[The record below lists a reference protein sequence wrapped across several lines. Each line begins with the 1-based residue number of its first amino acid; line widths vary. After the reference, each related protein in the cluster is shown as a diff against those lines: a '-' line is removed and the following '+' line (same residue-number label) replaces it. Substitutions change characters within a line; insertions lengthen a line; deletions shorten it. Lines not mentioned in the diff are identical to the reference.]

1 MLKRRAFAIAI
12 FAAAISSVSCGAW
25 AQQQP
30 QQQAQQQG
38 QPADGP
44 PIDFLIRPGQDGDE
58 SDDIWNWD
66 TNAEPEPSL
75 VDTPVGP
82 PLAGPTD
89 AGLIGP
95 PLAGPEPET
104 QPVRERRIRRTETED
119 PFAQRG
125 VRLGAF
131 VIRPAIE
138 IGATWTDN
146 IVGSPDKKSAT
157 GLVVAP
163 EVNVRSGSE
172 AERYE
177 FEANASG
184 EATYYKDDTFNDQTI
199 DADAKLRY
207 DLSSRTSI
215 LTEAGYSRYLEGFS
229 DPDTPNGSS
238 ERPAVNSFDGSLG
251 VEQRFGRLSARATT
265 FVERSAY
272 SDAQLVGGGTVSR
285 KELNNTDF
293 GLRLRAGYATSGT
306 LRPFTE
312 IGVGARVFDNK
323 RDDNGYEHSGVWGEL
338 RGGLVI
344 DRGEKLSGEVSFG
357 YRHEDIEDSR
367 LEDPNVLLANAAV
380 VWSPRRLTE
389 VTLDLS
395 TSVNPTTTPGASETV
410 LYSGTLT
417 LARNLTPRVRAEAGV
432 GLSYE
437 DRIGDDWRD
446 VTFSGFAGA
455 SYAFSRVASIEGRYV
470 YTRTDRNETD
480 GQYDSHEV
488 GVRMRLQR

>member
-1 MLKRRAFAIAI
+1 MFKRRALATAILV
-12 FAAAISSVSCGAW
+12 AAPFSVFCGSL
-25 AQQQP
+25 AQEQP
-30 QQQAQQQG
+30 QDQ
-38 QPADGP
+38 
-44 PIDFLIRPGQDGDE
+44 PIDFVIRPGEAID
-58 SDDIWNWD
+58 STDDNVWNWD
-66 TNAEPEPSL
+66 NGEPEPSL
-75 VDTPVGP
+75 LDTPIGA

-89 AGLIGP
+89 ADEIGP
-95 PLAGPEPET
+95 PLVGPELET
-104 QPVRERRIRRTETED
+104 QPVRGRRIRRTETED

-138 IGATWTDN
+138 IGGTWTDN

-163 EVNVRSGSE
+163 EINVRSGSE

-199 DADAKLRY
+199 DANAKLRY
-207 DLSSRTSI
+207 DLTSRTSI
-215 LTEAGYSRYLEGFS
+215 LTEAGYSRFLEGFS

-238 ERPAVNSFDGSLG
+238 ERPAVDSFDGSLG

-312 IGVGARVFDNK
+312 VGVGARAFDNK
-323 RDDNGYEHSGVWGEL
+323 RDDNGYEHSSVWGEL

-344 DRGEKLSGEVSFG
+344 DRGEKLSGEVSLG

-389 VTLDLS
+389 VTLNLS

-437 DRIGDDWRD
+437 DRIGDNWRD

-455 SYAFSRVASIEGRYV
+455 SYAFNRVASIEGRYV

-480 GQYDSHEV
+480 GQYDSHEIS
-488 GVRMRLQR
+488 VRVRLQR